1 MRRSILFITGVLI
14 IFLLSGCTK
23 KQSSDLASM
32 QDHAKVSM
40 IVGKSNLN
48 VEVVNSLESIT
59 QGLGDRTEIGSDGML
74 FVMPEKRMAHFWMKG
89 MQFGLDMV
97 WIDDSTVIG
106 TTENIEY
113 LDGSEQNLKIYSSPA
128 EVDQVLELPYGDV
141 AKRGIKA
148 GDQVTILSE

>member
-1 MRRSILFITGVLI
+1 MRKSILLITGLFI
-14 IFLLSGCTK
+14 IFLLSGCTT
-23 KQSSDLASM
+23 KQNSDLASIP
-32 QDHAKVSM
+32 DHATVP
-40 IVGKSNLN
+40 ITVGDSRLN

-74 FVMPEKRMAHFWMKG
+74 FVLLERDRAHFWMKG

-97 WIDDSTVIG
+97 WIDGTTVIG
-106 TTENIEY
+106 TTEKIEY
-113 LDGSEQNLKIYSSPA
+113 LAGAEQNLKIYSSPA